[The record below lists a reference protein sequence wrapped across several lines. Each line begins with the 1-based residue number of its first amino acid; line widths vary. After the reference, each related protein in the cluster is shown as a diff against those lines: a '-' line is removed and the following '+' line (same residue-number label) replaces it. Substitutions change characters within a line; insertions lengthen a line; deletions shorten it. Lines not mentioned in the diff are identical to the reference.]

1 MPEDRS
7 VDESPVASPC
17 VDICA
22 LDDKDVCMGC
32 YRTANEITHWRDYS
46 NTEKRQVLRLADE
59 RAKNSN
65 AYL

>member
-1 MPEDRS
+1 VSEDRS
-7 VDESPVASPC
+7 VESPVASPC

-32 YRTANEITHWRDYS
+32 YRTANEITNWRDYS

>member
-1 MPEDRS
+1 VSE
-7 VDESPVASPC
+7 EQKVASPC

-32 YRTANEITHWRDYS
+32 YRTANEITHWSDLS
-46 NTEKRQVLRLADE
+46 NTEKREVLRLADQ

-65 AYL
+65 VYL